1 MKLSNHIHSLQFR
14 LTVGFAAVLAGT
26 LFVVSGWSALSTR
39 AAIDDYGEEV
49 ERFRAERTSDL
60 VREVFRVDRDLRHVQ
75 SSLEYVGRLI
85 PNRVVLVD
93 EKDKVLADSHGLRLR
108 TGDGPFGAKEWSKS
122 DEPQMSATIDLGD
135 GFMVKV
141 LFYDS
146 DGASPPLFTGFIEG
160 DHPDGDDSAASF
172 SLGPGLFGDFFSSHD
187 AGPLSIGPSAD
198 GLDIA
203 DDPDAIDLI
212 DQAVSELTAEPQL
225 TALEESFQRSIVIA
239 GGAGLIAG
247 VLLVA
252 LFARSALSP
261 VRSLSNAA
269 QRLGSGDFDQ
279 RVNEDRRDELG
290 NLARTFNSMA
300 QDLQTAE
307 ANRRRMTADIAH
319 ELRNPLTNIRGYL
332 EAIKDGVLEP
342 DQAAIDT
349 LHGETIHLSR
359 LVEDLQLLAVADAG
373 ALKLHK
379 TPLSVQEVA
388 ERAVNA
394 AKPRAMER
402 DIDILF
408 RCEGK
413 PPLADLDPT
422 RFTQVI
428 GNLLDN
434 AISHTES
441 GCEITVV
448 VTSSELDGQPQSVL
462 TVSNEGLPIAEDDL
476 DRVFEQFYRVDPSRS
491 RSTGGA
497 GLGLT
502 IVKRLVEAH
511 DGTVVASCSDGL
523 TTFTVTIPQSESNE
537 SS

>member
-1 MKLSNHIHSLQFR
+1 MKLSDHIHSLQFR

-49 ERFRAERTSDL
+49 ERFRAERTSHL
-60 VREVFRVDRDLRHVQ
+60 VRDVFRVDRDLRHVQ

-93 EKDKVLADSHGLRLR
+93 EHDKVLADSHGSRLMIQ
-108 TGDGPFGAKEWSKS
+108 GHNKDWSKY
-122 DEPQMSATIDLGD
+122 DEPQMSATVDLGD
-135 GFMVKV
+135 GFTVKV
-141 LFYDS
+141 LFYES
-146 DGASPPLFTGFIEG
+146 DGAAPSEFSGLRFGDWPEGDDSTGTFSFAPRLLGDLFTGQ
-160 DHPDGDDSAASF
+160 DS
-172 SLGPGLFGDFFSSHD
+172 GT
-187 AGPLSIGPSAD
+187 LSIESSVD
-198 GLDIA
+198 GLDVV
-203 DDPDAIDLI
+203 DDSDAIDLI

-225 TALEESFQRSIVIA
+225 TALEESFQKSIVIA

-269 QRLGSGDFDQ
+269 QKLGSGDFDQ

-307 ANRRRMTADIAH
+307 GNRRRMTADIAH

-342 DQAAIDT
+342 DEAAIDT

-359 LVEDLQLLAVADAG
+359 LVEDLQLLAIADAG
-373 ALKLHK
+373 ELRLHK
-379 TPLSVQEVA
+379 TPLLVQDVVA
-388 ERAVNA
+388 QSVNA

-402 DIDILF
+402 EIDLQL
-408 RCEGK
+408 RSEGR

-422 RFTQVI
+422 RFAQVL

-441 GCEITVV
+441 GGAVTVV
-448 VTSSELDGQPQSVL
+448 VTSSEADGRRYSVL
-462 TVSNEGLPIAEDDL
+462 EVSNEGEPIAEEDL
-476 DRVFEQFYRVDPSRS
+476 NRVFEQFYRVDRSRS

-511 DGTVVASCSDGL
+511 GGTVSAACSDGT
-523 TTFTVTIPQSESNE
+523 TTFTVTVPQSETTDLG
-537 SS
+537 

>member
-1 MKLSNHIHSLQFR
+1 MHTLQFR

-49 ERFRAERTSDL
+49 DRFRAERTSHL
-60 VREVFRVDRDLRHVQ
+60 VRDVFSVDRDLRHVQ
-75 SSLEYVGRLI
+75 SSLEYVSRLI

-93 EKDKVLADSHGLRLR
+93 EEDKVLADSHGLRIKR
-108 TGDGPFGAKEWSKS
+108 DGGFKDWPKS

-135 GFMVKV
+135 GFLVKV

-146 DGASPPLFTGFIEG
+146 NGASPSAFTGFRFG
-160 DHPDGDDSAASF
+160 DLPGGDESTGTLA
-172 SLGPGLFGDFFSSHD
+172 LGPSLFGDLLTD
-187 AGPLSIGPSAD
+187 PDTDPLSIGPLAGGFD
-198 GLDIA
+198 PA
-203 DDPDAIDLI
+203 DDLDAIELI

-225 TALEESFQRSIVIA
+225 TALEESFQKSIVIA

-307 ANRRRMTADIAH
+307 GNRRRMTADIAH

-342 DQAAIDT
+342 DQAAIET
-349 LHGETIHLSR
+349 LHSETVHLSR
-359 LVEDLQLLAVADAG
+359 LVEDLQLLAIADAG
-373 ALKLHK
+373 ALRLHK
-379 TPLSVQEVA
+379 TPLLMQDVA

-402 DIDILF
+402 EINLKF

-413 PPLADLDPT
+413 MPLADLDTT

-441 GCEITVV
+441 GGDVTVV
-448 VTSSELDGQPQSVL
+448 VTSSEADGRLNSVL
-462 TVSNEGLPIAEDDL
+462 EVSNEGDPIAEEDL
-476 DRVFEQFYRVDPSRS
+476 DRVFEQFYRVDRSRS

-511 DGTVVASCSDGL
+511 SGSVAASCSDGT

-537 SS
+537 LG